1 MRRLVVRAGAAIV
14 LGLAIVAVVLW
25 ASGYAR
31 SASLVVRAAQLEGPL
46 RVAARAQ
53 AHQVAVGPMRP
64 VPTRH
69 GAVRSRL
76 YRPERQ
82 PRRTVVVLP
91 GVHATG
97 IDEPRM
103 RALARELA
111 ATGVAVVTLELPDLM
126 AYRFTP
132 ETVDQVEDA
141 IAWLSADPETTAD
154 GEVGL
159 MGISFAG
166 GLALVAAG
174 RPAVE
179 GRVAYVFAFGGYGD
193 LPRVLR
199 YFCTGL
205 EPPRP
210 DDPPGTPPR
219 YRPPHDYGVAVTL
232 VSLADRMVPPE
243 QVEPLRHGIV
253 TFLRASQLDMIDKGA
268 AAAMFADARAQMAQ
282 LPEPSAT
289 LLRLVNERNVK
300 ALGPRLL
307 PVLESLEFPASLS
320 PEASPPTRAPVF
332 LMHGTED
339 NVIPAVETLHLAEY
353 LGEQTRVRT
362 LLTDLITHAEVERTP
377 APRDVLRLVGFWAE
391 VLRQ

>member
-1 MRRLVVRAGAAIV
+1 MRRLVLRAGVAIA
-14 LGLAIVAVVLW
+14 LGLAIVGVVLW
-25 ASGYAR
+25 AAGYAH
-31 SASLVVRAAQLEGPL
+31 SASLVIRAAQVEGPL
-46 RVAARAQ
+46 RAVARVQAQ
-53 AHQVAVGPMRP
+53 RVTAGPVRP

-76 YRPERQ
+76 YMPERH

-132 ETVDQVEDA
+132 ETVDQIEDA
-141 IAWLSADPETTAD
+141 VAWLSADPETAAD

-174 RPAVE
+174 RPAVD

-199 YFCTGL
+199 YVCTGL

-210 DDPPGTPPR
+210 GDPPGTPPR
-219 YRPPHDYGVAVTL
+219 SRPPHDYGVAVAL
-232 VSLADRMVPPE
+232 VSLADRIVPPE
-243 QVEPLRHGIV
+243 QVEPLRHGV
-253 TFLRASQLDMIDKGA
+253 LTFLRASQLDMIDKPA
-268 AAAMFADARAQMAQ
+268 AAEMFAEARARVAE

-289 LLRLVNERNVK
+289 LLRLVNDRNVK
-300 ALGPRLL
+300 ELGPRLL
-307 PVLESLEFPASLS
+307 PVLESIEFPASLS

-339 NVIPAVETLHLAEY
+339 NVIPAVETLRLAEH
-353 LGEQTRVRT
+353 LDGHTRVRT
-362 LLTDLITHAEVERTP
+362 LLTDLITHAEVHRTP
-377 APRDVLRLVGFWAE
+377 PARDVLRLVGFWAE